1 MNRMDNSSRRDS
13 GPGRSRAKGAG
24 RNSSG
29 SRARGSA
36 SYRSGQAGR
45 MNASQTARKN
55 SSYRRKKDP
64 NYKLIALIGV
74 ILLVVILCVALALH
88 SRGQAA
94 SVDESSTEAS
104 ETEIIQ
110 EVTVDGVTITGMSKS
125 QAREAILAEFP
136 WAMTVTYGEDTY
148 EVTDLM
154 AQKVDALLDEI
165 TAESRRPAIRWI
177 LTAWMRRQ
185 RRRQRPAQP
194 SGIRRPR
201 TAPLRAL
208 TRRTAGLHSPKEKK
222 GFPLTRKS

>member
-88 SRGQAA
+88 SRG
-94 SVDESSTEAS
+94 
-104 ETEIIQ
+104 
-110 EVTVDGVTITGMSKS
+110 KS
-125 QAREAILAEFP
+125 RGFSPIEGKLCIVFF
-136 WAMTVTYGEDTY
+136 
-148 EVTDLM
+148 
-154 AQKVDALLDEI
+154 
-165 TAESRRPAIRWI
+165 RPAFSYFVHI
-177 LTAWMRRQ
+177 Q
-185 RRRQRPAQP
+185 
-194 SGIRRPR
+194 
-201 TAPLRAL
+201 
-208 TRRTAGLHSPKEKK
+208 
-222 GFPLTRKS
+222 